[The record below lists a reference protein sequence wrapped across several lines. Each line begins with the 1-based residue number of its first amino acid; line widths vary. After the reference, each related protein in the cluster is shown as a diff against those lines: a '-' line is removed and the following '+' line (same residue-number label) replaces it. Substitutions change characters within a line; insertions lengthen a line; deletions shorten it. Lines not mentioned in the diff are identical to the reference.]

1 MGIFSFKKK
10 TSNSESK
17 WNDLVVTD
25 LQKISHDSCVIT
37 LGIEKD
43 KKTIFNFIPGQYLT
57 IEVDVKGTA
66 YRRSYSICSSPSD
79 DLQIAVKKVSN
90 GIVSTFI
97 NTDLKIGD
105 TIKSMVPEGNFSI
118 KEEKNLVVFAA
129 GSGITPIVSIAK
141 SLSPSASMNLFFG
154 NKTGED
160 ILFLDGLTKLPNVE
174 ITHYLSREDHANYK
188 KGRLDKAT
196 ITEEIKANLSLLK
209 ADAFLLCGPEN
220 MIKEGIDTLSFFG
233 VNPSKIKYEL
243 FTPPIL
249 LLKEEVK
256 VEFQGDC
263 ALRVTLDH
271 ETIDIS
277 MKGDKKTI
285 LDAVENAGF
294 DPPFSCR
301 GGVCCSCKAKIIEG
315 EATMRLNYSLTDE
328 EVKDGYILTC
338 QARPTSE
345 KLIITYD

>member
-10 TSNSESK
+10 TNNSESK

-43 KKTIFNFIPGQYLT
+43 KKTVFNFIPGQYLT
-57 IEVDVKGTA
+57 IEVDVQGTA
-66 YRRSYSICSSPSD
+66 HRRSYSICSSPSD
-79 DLQIAVKKVSN
+79 ELQIAVKKVAK
-90 GIVSTFI
+90 GIVSTYV

-105 TIKSMVPEGNFSI
+105 TIKSMVPEGNFGI
-118 KEEKNLVVFAA
+118 KDEKKIVVFAA

-141 SLSPSASMNLFFG
+141 SLSPSISMNLFYG
-154 NKTGED
+154 NKTEED
-160 ILFLDGLTKLPNVE
+160 ILFLDTLTKLPNLE
-174 ITHYLSREDHANYK
+174 ITHYLSREDHATFK

-263 ALRVTLDH
+263 AL
-271 ETIDIS
+271 TIDIS

>member
-1 MGIFSFKKK
+1 
-10 TSNSESK
+10 
-17 WNDLVVTD
+17 
-25 LQKISHDSCVIT
+25 
-37 LGIEKD
+37 
-43 KKTIFNFIPGQYLT
+43 
-57 IEVDVKGTA
+57 
-66 YRRSYSICSSPSD
+66 
-79 DLQIAVKKVSN
+79 
-90 GIVSTFI
+90 
-97 NTDLKIGD
+97 
-105 TIKSMVPEGNFSI
+105 
-118 KEEKNLVVFAA
+118 
-129 GSGITPIVSIAK
+129 
-141 SLSPSASMNLFFG
+141 
-154 NKTGED
+154 
-160 ILFLDGLTKLPNVE
+160 
-174 ITHYLSREDHANYK
+174 
-188 KGRLDKAT
+188 
-196 ITEEIKANLSLLK
+196 
-209 ADAFLLCGPEN
+209 
-220 MIKEGIDTLSFFG
+220 
-233 VNPSKIKYEL
+233 
-243 FTPPIL
+243 
-249 LLKEEVK
+249 VK

>member
-10 TSNSESK
+10 TNNSESK

-43 KKTIFNFIPGQYLT
+43 KKTVFNFIPGQYLT
-57 IEVDVKGTA
+57 IEVDVQGTA
-66 YRRSYSICSSPSD
+66 HRRSYSICSSPSD
-79 DLQIAVKKVSN
+79 ELQIAVKKVAK
-90 GIVSTFI
+90 GIVSTYV

-105 TIKSMVPEGNFSI
+105 TIKSMVPEGNFGI
-118 KEEKNLVVFAA
+118 KDEKKIVVFAA

-141 SLSPSASMNLFFG
+141 SLSPSISMNLFYG
-154 NKTGED
+154 NKTEED
-160 ILFLDGLTKLPNVE
+160 ILFLDTLTKLPNLE
-174 ITHYLSREDHANYK
+174 ITHYLSREDHATFK

-243 FTPPIL
+243 FTTPIL

-256 VEFQGDC
+256 VEFNGDC
-263 ALRVTLDH
+263 MLRVTLDD
-271 ETIDIS
+271 ETIDLT
-277 MKGDKKTI
+277 MGGDKKTI

-338 QARPTSE
+338 QARPASE

>member
-10 TSNSESK
+10 TSNNDSK

-43 KKTIFNFIPGQYLT
+43 KKTVFNFIPGQYLT

-66 YRRSYSICSSPSD
+66 YRRSYSICSSPSVG
-79 DLQIAVKKVSN
+79 LQIAVKKVTN

-105 TIKSMVPEGNFSI
+105 TIKSMAPEGNFSI
-118 KEEKNLVVFAA
+118 KDEKKLVVFAA

-154 NKTGED
+154 NKTEED
-160 ILFLDGLTKLPNVE
+160 ILFYDALTDLPNLE
-174 ITHYLSREDHANYK
+174 ITHYLSREEHVNFK
-188 KGRLDKAT
+188 KGRLNKAS

-220 MIKEGIDTLSFFG
+220 MIKEGIDTLAFFG

-256 VEFQGDC
+256 VDFIGDC
-263 ALRVTLDH
+263 ALRVTLDQ
-271 ETIDIS
+271 ETIDIT

-338 QARPTSE
+338 QAKPTSE

>member
-10 TSNSESK
+10 ISNSDSK

-37 LGIEKD
+37 LGMEKD
-43 KKTIFNFIPGQYLT
+43 KKTIFNFIPGQFLT
-57 IEVDVKGTA
+57 IEVDVQGKA
-66 YRRSYSICSSPSD
+66 HRRSYSICSSPSD
-79 DLQIAVKKVSN
+79 ALQIAVKKVAK

-97 NTDLKIGD
+97 NTELKIGD
-105 TIKSMVPEGNFSI
+105 TIKSMVPEGNFGI
-118 KEEKNLVVFAA
+118 KNEKKLVVFAA

-141 SLSPSASMNLFFG
+141 SLSPGTSMLLFYG
-154 NKTGED
+154 NKTEED
-160 ILFLDGLTKLPNVE
+160 ILFLDTLTKLPNLE
-174 ITHYLSREDHANYK
+174 ITNYLSREDHNNYK
-188 KGRLDKAT
+188 KGRIDKAT

-233 VNPSKIKYEL
+233 INPSKIKYEL
-243 FTPPIL
+243 FTTPIL

-256 VEFQGDC
+256 VEFNGDC
-263 ALRVTLDH
+263 MLRVTLDD
-271 ETIDIS
+271 ETIDLT
-277 MKGDKKTI
+277 MGGDKKTI

-338 QARPTSE
+338 QARPASE